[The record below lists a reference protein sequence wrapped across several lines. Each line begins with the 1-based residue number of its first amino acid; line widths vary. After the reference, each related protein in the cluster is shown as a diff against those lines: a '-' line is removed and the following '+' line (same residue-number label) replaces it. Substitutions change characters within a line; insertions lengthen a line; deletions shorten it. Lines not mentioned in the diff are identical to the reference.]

1 MAVAK
6 TASPLKPDFDI
17 LINGLPLPAQAEP
30 YVAAVTIDS
39 DTQLPSMFTID
50 MTGADTQKEEIP
62 WIDDQKLFAIGNV
75 VEIKLGYVDDVE
87 TLIVGEITSLEPEF
101 AFNRKPS
108 LTVRGYDRRHRLQ
121 RGQKNRTFVQQKD
134 SEIAAQIASEA
145 GLNAQ
150 TIDSQVVYDY
160 VIQADQT
167 DMEFLQ
173 ERAYRI
179 RYEVVVQDKI
189 LIFRPVANAESAILT
204 LTLDQDLLE
213 FYPRLSVAEQVS
225 EVMVRGWNAKDKTEI
240 VARARKGDVNATMG
254 GQATGAAI
262 VESKFGATV
271 GLVSHHPVASQAE
284 ADQLAKA
291 KLNRSALELITGE
304 GICWG
309 RTDLRP
315 GKVIKIDGIGKRFSG
330 QYYVTTAIHRYT
342 SSDGYQTRFT
352 IRRNAS

>member
-1 MAVAK
+1 MPVAK
-6 TASPLKPDFDI
+6 PGSPLKPDFDI
-17 LINGLPLPAQAEP
+17 LINGSPLPAQAEP

-50 MTGADTQKEEIP
+50 LTGAETQKEEIP
-62 WIDDQKLFAIGNV
+62 WIDDQNLFAIGNV
-75 VEIKLGYVDDVE
+75 VEIKLGYAGDVAS
-87 TLIVGEITSLEPEF
+87 LIVGEITSLEPEF

-108 LTVRGYDRRHRLQ
+108 FTVRGYDRRHRLQ
-121 RGQKNRTFVQQKD
+121 RGQKNRTFVQRKD

-145 GLNAQ
+145 GLAAQ
-150 TIDSQVVYDY
+150 TTDSQVVYDY

-173 ERAYRI
+173 ERAFQI
-179 RYEVVVQDKI
+179 RYEVVVQDKT

-204 LTLDQDLLE
+204 LTLDTDLLE

-240 VARARKGDVNATMG
+240 IGRARKGDVTTSMG
-254 GQATGAAI
+254 GQTTGAAI

-271 GLVSHHPVASQAE
+271 GLISHHPVMSQAE

-291 KLNRSALELITGE
+291 RLNRSSLELITGE

-309 RTDLRP
+309 RTDLVP

-342 SSDGYQTRFT
+342 ASEGYQTRFMV
-352 IRRNAS
+352 RRNAA